1 MENTVT
7 TDESKSKNWIY
18 ILAGIIVL
26 LLGANAYL
34 FLNKNEK
41 EAKLITITD
50 EKLSLQLEL
59 EKLKTELNTVKSSNQ
74 TLTTDLEAK
83 EKELS
88 AKIEELEVA
97 LRNGKLNAAQLSK
110 TKKEIANLKE
120 TINQYIAEIETLK
133 QEKEQLV
140 AENTTLKTSVDES
153 NKKNADLTA
162 QNTEL
167 SSKVTLA
174 SMLKASFVNA
184 KTFKRKSSGK
194 FVDNVRAKNVDRLV
208 ADFAVAPNDLAQE
221 GPYMIF
227 MQIVDPSGK
236 IVSST
241 SAAEASK
248 DLVIGG
254 EKIEYTT
261 STTMVYAKNNPN
273 YAIEW
278 LNSEGWAAGSYT
290 VNLFTEGAKLGS
302 STFTLK

>member
-1 MENTVT
+1 MEDTMT

-59 EKLKTELNTVKSSNQ
+59 EKLKTELNTVKASNQ
-74 TLTTDLEAK
+74 TLTTDLESK
-83 EKELS
+83 EKEMS

-97 LRNGKLNAAQLSK
+97 LRNGKLSAAQLSK
-110 TKKEIANLKE
+110 TKKEIATLKE
-120 TINQYIAEIETLK
+120 TINQYLAEIETLK
-133 QEKEQLV
+133 QEKEQLT
-140 AENTTLKTSVDES
+140 AENSTLKTTVEES
-153 NKKNADLTA
+153 NKKNQDLTS
-162 QNTEL
+162 QNSEL
-167 SSKVTLA
+167 SNKVTLA
-174 SMLKASFVNA
+174 SMLKASSVTT
-184 KTFKRKSSGK
+184 KTFKRKNSGK
-194 FVDNVRAKNVDRLV
+194 FVDYVKAKNIDKLV
-208 ADFAVAPNDLAQE
+208 ADFAVAPNELAQE
-221 GPYMIF
+221 GPYMVF

-236 IVSST
+236 TLT
-241 SAAEASK
+241 SASAADTPK

-254 EKIEYTT
+254 EKVEYTT

-278 LNSEGWAAGSYT
+278 LSSEGWAPGTYT
-290 VNLFTEGAKLGS
+290 VNLFTEGSKLGS
-302 STFTLK
+302 SSFTLK

>member
-1 MENTVT
+1 MT

-74 TLTTDLEAK
+74 TLSTDLEAK
-83 EKELS
+83 EKELT

-97 LRNGKLNAAQLSK
+97 LRNGKLSAAQLSK
-110 TKKEIANLKE
+110 TKKEISSLRE
-120 TINQYIAEIETLK
+120 TINQYVAEIESLK
-133 QEKEQLV
+133 QEKEQLT
-140 AENTTLKTSVDES
+140 AENTTLKTSVEES
-153 NKKNADLTA
+153 NKKNTDLTA

-167 SSKVTLA
+167 SNKVTLA
-174 SMLKASFVNA
+174 SMLKASSVNS
-184 KTFKRKSSGK
+184 KTFKRKSSGR
-194 FVDNVRAKNVDRLV
+194 FVDNTRAKNVDKLV
-208 ADFAVAPNDLAQE
+208 SEFAVAPNELAAE
-221 GPYMIF
+221 GPYMVF

-236 IVSST
+236 VLSSG
-241 SAAEASK
+241 SASEAPK

-254 EKIEYTT
+254 EKVEYTT

-273 YAIEW
+273 YAIEY
-278 LNSEGWAAGSYT
+278 LNSEGWGAGTYT
-290 VNLFTEGAKLGS
+290 VNLYTEGSKLGS